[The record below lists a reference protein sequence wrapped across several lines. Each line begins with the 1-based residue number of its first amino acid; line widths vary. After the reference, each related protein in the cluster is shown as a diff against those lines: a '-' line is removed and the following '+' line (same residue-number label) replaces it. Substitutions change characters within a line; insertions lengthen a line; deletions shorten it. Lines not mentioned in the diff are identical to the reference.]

1 MSIQSGLGRGLDAL
15 LPGSDNDSAEDAPY
29 FLCPVESINPNP
41 YQPRKDFDQASLEEL
56 ADSIREKGVIQP
68 LIVHKEDENK
78 DGFFLIAGERR
89 WRASQLA
96 GLTEVPVL
104 VKDVSLGEQLEL
116 ALIENIQRQ
125 DLNPI
130 DEAEAYSRLIND
142 FGFTQEETAR
152 RVGKMRTT
160 VANMLRLLKLPDS
173 IKNDIVANKLTV
185 GHARCLLSVIDD
197 AEALQRLRKEI
208 VSKNLSVRQTEELIK
223 SHKKTGSGKNRPPK
237 RKTGSIAKPYS
248 RALANALHSYL
259 GSPARIVQNGTQGK
273 IEVTYASP
281 QDLERILGLI
291 IKDQEKPLAGQN
303 PQKTP

>member
-1 MSIQSGLGRGLDAL
+1 MAQ
-15 LPGSDNDSAEDAPY
+15 
-29 FLCPVESINPNP
+29 V
-41 YQPRKDFDQASLEEL
+41 SLRN
-56 ADSIREKGVIQP
+56 IWKVYKGDV
-68 LIVHKEDENK
+68 
-78 DGFFLIAGERR
+78 A
-89 WRASQLA
+89 A
-96 GLTEVPVL
+96 
-104 VKDVSLGEQLEL
+104 VKDVSLGDQLEL

-142 FGFTQEETAR
+142 FGLTQEETAR

-173 IKNDIVANKLTV
+173 IKNDIVNNKLTV

-208 VSKNLSVRQTEELIK
+208 VSKNLSVRQTEELLK
-223 SHKKTGSGKNRPPK
+223 SHKKTGSGKKRPPK

-259 GSPARIVQNGTQGK
+259 GSPTRIVQNGTQGK

-291 IKDQEKPLAGQN
+291 IKDQEQPLAVQN
-303 PQKTP
+303 PAKTP

>member
-1 MSIQSGLGRGLDAL
+1 MSLQSGLGRGLDAL
-15 LPGSDNDSAEDAPY
+15 LPGADNDPAEDSPY
-29 FLCPVESINPNP
+29 FLCPVESIQPNP
-41 YQPRKDFDQASLEEL
+41 YQPRKDFDQTALEEL

-68 LIVHKEDENK
+68 LIVHKEDDGN

-130 DEAEAYSRLIND
+130 DEAEAYSRLISD
-142 FGFTQEETAR
+142 FGLTQEETAR

-173 IKNDIVANKLTV
+173 IKNDIVNNKLTV

-223 SHKKTGSGKNRPPK
+223 SHKKTGSGKKLPPK
-237 RKTGSIAKPYS
+237 RKAGSIAKPYS
-248 RALANALHSYL
+248 RALTNALHSYL
-259 GSPARIVQNGTQGK
+259 GSPTRIVQNGTQGK

-291 IKDQEKPLAGQN
+291 IKDQEKPLAVQN
-303 PQKTP
+303 PPKTP

>member
-1 MSIQSGLGRGLDAL
+1 M
-15 LPGSDNDSAEDAPY
+15 
-29 FLCPVESINPNP
+29 F
-41 YQPRKDFDQASLEEL
+41 
-56 ADSIREKGVIQP
+56 KGM
-68 LIVHKEDENK
+68 IVHKKDGGN

-89 WRASQLA
+89 WRASKLA
-96 GLTEVPVL
+96 GLAEVPVL
-104 VKDVSLGEQLEL
+104 VKDVSLGDQLEL

-142 FGFTQEETAR
+142 FGLTQEETAR

-173 IKNDIVANKLTV
+173 IKNDIVKNKLTV

-197 AEALQRLRKEI
+197 TEALQRLRKEI
-208 VSKNLSVRQTEELIK
+208 VSKQLSVRQTEELIK
-223 SHKKTGSGKNRPPK
+223 SQKKSGAGKKRPPK
-237 RKTGSIAKPYS
+237 RKAGSIAKPYS

-259 GSPARIVQNGTQGK
+259 GSPTRIVQNGTQGK

-291 IKDQEKPLAGQN
+291 IKDQEKPLNGQN
-303 PQKTP
+303 SPKTP